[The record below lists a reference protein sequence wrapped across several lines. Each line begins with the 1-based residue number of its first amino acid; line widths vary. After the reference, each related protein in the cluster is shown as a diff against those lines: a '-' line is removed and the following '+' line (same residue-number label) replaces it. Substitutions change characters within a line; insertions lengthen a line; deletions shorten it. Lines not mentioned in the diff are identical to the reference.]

1 MDKERLLE
9 IIVIHNKLG
18 NSKVRKK
25 YGKKLV
31 LGYRRT
37 TMKGKINEVVIKRD
51 KDSYS

>member
-9 IIVIHNKLG
+9 IIIIYNKLG

-25 YGKKLV
+25 YGKSSV

-37 TMKGKINEVVIKRD
+37 TMKGKMHEVVIKRD